1 MHNHQRLILCNTNE
15 HTAIFGFI
23 FIYGKRSVESFTMFT
38 SNESQQVQIKNVLVV
53 KEKEPV
59 HQTIG
64 IQWISSV
71 NIAARPV
78 LLAVICPYS

>member
-1 MHNHQRLILCNTNE
+1 
-15 HTAIFGFI
+15 
-23 FIYGKRSVESFTMFT
+23 MFT
-38 SNESQQVQIKNVLVV
+38 SNESQQVQIKNFLVV

-59 HQTIG
+59 HQTIK

-71 NIAARPV
+71 NIARPV

>member
-1 MHNHQRLILCNTNE
+1 
-15 HTAIFGFI
+15 
-23 FIYGKRSVESFTMFT
+23 MFT